1 MANIS
6 AKDVQALRERTGVG
20 MMKCKEA
27 LVATEG
33 DLEKAVTFLRE
44 QGLAVAAKKASRI
57 AAEGI
62 ISLYNENNVGVLVEV
77 NSETDFVAKNPTFKE
92 FADGIAKVVAEN
104 NPADVAALLD
114 MKFPGSDLTVEDMR
128 KEKILVIGE
137 NINIRRFVII
147 ENAAASYIHGKGN
160 IGVVVTT
167 DKIIDNP
174 AFAEAA
180 KNACLQAAAM
190 KPQYLNPEAV
200 PAEAVE
206 NEKGI
211 IESQIKN
218 DEKNAKK
225 PEQVIAKMVEGK
237 LRKFFSTCCL
247 TEQEYVKD
255 SSMTVGKYIASVAK
269 EIGEEFTLSGFVM
282 YEKGE
287 GLEKKEDNFAEEIA
301 KLTGK

>member
-33 DLEKAVTFLRE
+33 DIEKAVTFLRE

-62 ISLYNENNVGVLVEV
+62 ISLYNKNNVGVLVEV

-137 NINIRRFVII
+137 NINIRRFAR
-147 ENAAASYIHGKGN
+147 EEGATFCYSHGNGR
-160 IGVVVTT
+160 IGVLAKFESEGNGDFAVNAKNVCMQVAAM
-167 DKIIDNP
+167 NP
-174 AFAEAA
+174 AYMSKED
-180 KNACLQAAAM
+180 
-190 KPQYLNPEAV
+190 V
-200 PAEAVE
+200 PAEIVD
-206 NEKGI
+206 NEKEI
-211 IESQIKN
+211 LLAQIKN
-218 DEKNAKK
+218 DPKQANK
-225 PEQVIAKMVEGK
+225 PQQVIEKMINGK
-237 LRKFFSTCCL
+237 ISKYYAENVLLEQAFFFDET
-247 TEQEYVKD
+247 V
-255 SSMTVGKYIASVAK
+255 TVGK
-269 EIGEEFTLSGFVM
+269 TLENAGLKLVSYTRF
-282 YEKGE
+282 EKGE
-287 GLEKKEDNFAEEIA
+287 GLQKKEDNFAAEVA
-301 KLTGK
+301 AMANK